1 MSISALLHS
10 ISLSFS
16 DLTPVAHIAHEGV
29 TRIKA
34 GKYTKKIRNNKVFTL
49 IFKHLR
55 IVRFTQQ
62 MLAHHSLPTSH
73 CEKPCFDAHK
83 VKRQVMHTKH
93 IIPSYNFSHQPLSG
107 DYTAHC
113 RSNPRATP
121 QHSTTYDT
129 LHEIFLQHITLPHA
143 PLRGSYCTRS
153 TFPHSERHNTRAL
166 YPYKADIACN
176 RYSLTATPSPWHHT
190 TNWHLTINIL
200 P

>member
-10 ISLSFS
+10 ISLSFKH
-16 DLTPVAHIAHEGV
+16 LAPVAHLAHEGV

-73 CEKPCFDAHK
+73 CGKPCFDAHK

-166 YPYKADIACN
+166 HPYKADIACN
-176 RYSLTATPSPWHHT
+176 RHSLTAIPSPWHHT

>member
-10 ISLSFS
+10 ISLSFKH
-16 DLTPVAHIAHEGV
+16 LTPVAHLAHEGV

-73 CEKPCFDAHK
+73 CGKPCFDAHK

-143 PLRGSYCTRS
+143 PQHRSYCTRS

-166 YPYKADIACN
+166 HPYKADIACN

>member
-10 ISLSFS
+10 ISLSFKH
-16 DLTPVAHIAHEGV
+16 LTPVAHLAHEGV

-55 IVRFTQQ
+55 TLYFTQQ
-62 MLAHHSLPTSH
+62 MLAHLSLPTSL

-113 RSNPRATP
+113 HSNPRATP

-129 LHEIFLQHITLPHA
+129 LHEIFLSTLPFLMPHCA
-143 PLRGSYCTRS
+143 EVTARAALFPTLRDIILGLCTHIRRTLLVTGTAS
-153 TFPHSERHNTRAL
+153 QPPHH
-166 YPYKADIACN
+166 PG
-176 RYSLTATPSPWHHT
+176 
-190 TNWHLTINIL
+190 TIQQTGT
-200 P
+200 

>member
-10 ISLSFS
+10 IPLSFKH
-16 DLTPVAHIAHEGV
+16 LTPVAHLAHEGV

-107 DYTAHC
+107 DYTAYC
-113 RSNPRATP
+113 RSNPLATP

-166 YPYKADIACN
+166 HPYKADIACN
-176 RYSLTATPSPWHHT
+176 RYSLTATLSPWHHT